1 MEHSNKV
8 QLNLL
13 KYFSVL
19 ALLGFCA
26 CSSGV
31 NDPNTNPVT
40 TIQYQFEMKNS
51 LGKISSVGLQV
62 SSGTIV
68 IREIVFDGERVITDT
83 TTSSVSI
90 THEQITSIDLTSG
103 VATPPISD
111 VLIPAGSYRS
121 VNLGI
126 EIYDETD
133 EPSVVILGTYTT
145 IDTVNIPLRFEFNSG
160 EVFEANASEVVLLE
174 NTETTAKITLDPN
187 FWFSSVTLQ
196 MLDNAV
202 RDENGIILI
211 SGSIN
216 SDIFTLVADKLDEAT
231 QAIFQ

>member
-1 MEHSNKV
+1 M
-8 QLNLL
+8 
-13 KYFSVL
+13 
-19 ALLGFCA
+19 ALFGLSA
-26 CSSGV
+26 CSGV
-31 NDPNTNPVT
+31 NDPNTDPVT
-40 TIQYQFEMKNS
+40 MVQYQFEMKNS
-51 LGKISSVGLQV
+51 LGKISSAGLQF
-62 SSGTIV
+62 SSGIIV
-68 IREIVFDGERVITDT
+68 IREIVFDGERVITAT
-83 TTSSVSI
+83 TTTSVSI

-103 VATPPISD
+103 AATPPIPE

-133 EPSVVILGTYTT
+133 EPSVVILGSYTT
-145 IDTVNIPLRFEFNSG
+145 VDTVNIPLRFEFNSG

-211 SGSIN
+211 SESIN